1 MVNEYEYGWW
11 STKVFTVR
19 GTTYQVNVQVV
30 STTIP
35 KSSIEV
41 PHTFKRYV
49 AKTSTYIMDQRLSK
63 KFNSS
68 NIKKME

>member
-1 MVNEYEYGWW
+1 MVNEYEYDWW

-19 GTTYQVNVQVV
+19 GATYQVNVQVV

-49 AKTSTYIMDQRLSK
+49 AKTSTYIMAQRL
-63 KFNSS
+63 
-68 NIKKME
+68 